1 MAEQDTLPKNKTL
14 KMKKKTPKKK
24 NPEYK
29 KEEKNAKKEF
39 ENSLKKIIEVPN
51 NTLNE
56 FFEPMKEFVGA
67 VALSKGY
74 LNSLFILNRGGLGS
88 TTNVLGKLKELNV
101 EFVYVNNYS
110 TALELVNYIY
120 ENREKVMV
128 FDDVESMW
136 SNHKIINVLKG
147 ALWGLGKENKR
158 IVSYLTTDSRLKA
171 PAQFEFKGKML
182 FLINKMPN
190 EKDKSVKALLSRS
203 ITYELSF
210 TYKEIMEIL
219 KVFSKIDYRE
229 LSKKERKEIFDYL
242 KKNTDNTCEEL
253 NFRTL
258 IKMYDIYIEN
268 KENWKLMCK
277 NLMKRNEK
285 LALLKELLKSS
296 QSTKEAQEKWSEE
309 IYGNKH
315 RGRSSFF
322 LMKKRLK

>member
-1 MAEQDTLPKNKTL
+1 
-14 KMKKKTPKKK
+14 MKKNKK

-39 ENSLKKIIEVPN
+39 ENSLQKIIEVLPN
-51 NTLNE
+51 DLDE
-56 FFEPMKEFVGA
+56 YFKPMKEFVGA

-101 EFVYVNNYS
+101 DFVYVNNYS

-120 ENREKVMV
+120 TNRTKVMV

-147 ALWGLGKENKR
+147 ALWGIGKENKR
-158 IVSYLTTDSRLKA
+158 IVSYLTTDTRLKA
-171 PAQFEFKGKML
+171 PAQFEFSGKML

-210 TYKEIMEIL
+210 TYAEIMVIL
-219 KVFSKIDYRE
+219 KVFSKIPYRE
-229 LSKKERKEIFDYL
+229 MSKKEREKVFIYL
-242 KKNTDNTCEEL
+242 RNNTDDTCEDL

-258 IKMYDIYIEN
+258 IKMYDIFIEN
-268 KENWKLMCK
+268 KDNWKRMCK
-277 NLMKRNEK
+277 TLIVRNEK
-285 LALLKELLKSS
+285 LALLKELLSS
-296 QSTKEAQEKWSEE
+296 TSTTKEAQEKWSEE
-309 IYGNKH
+309 IYGNKS
-315 RGRSSFF
+315 RGRSTFF